1 MAEPLSISLRPS
13 AVSSSSKDLLQVK
26 IAQINLQKGAFR
38 HVTEASLLEEIN
50 STGLSDSDVEMD
62 SDDGD
67 HETKAEDRQAM
78 LWKGRE
84 EMLQQIE

>member
-1 MAEPLSISLRPS
+1 MAEPLQISLRPS
-13 AVSSSSKDLLQVK
+13 AVSSSTKDSLQAK
-26 IAQINLQKGAFR
+26 IAQIKLQKGAFR

-50 STGLSDSDVEMD
+50 STAPSYSDVEMD

-67 HETKAEDRQAM
+67 NEAKAEDRQAM

-84 EMLQQIE
+84 EMLKQIE